1 MMKITHDRSA
11 AVEIVKIIIT
21 KSTLHCHLSV
31 FYLYA
36 FCIDTLGEQGLFFF
50 LQIYLVIIEGG
61 YFFRVIFPP

>member
-1 MMKITHDRSA
+1 MMKITHVRYA

-36 FCIDTLGEQGLFFF
+36 FCIDTLGEQGLFF